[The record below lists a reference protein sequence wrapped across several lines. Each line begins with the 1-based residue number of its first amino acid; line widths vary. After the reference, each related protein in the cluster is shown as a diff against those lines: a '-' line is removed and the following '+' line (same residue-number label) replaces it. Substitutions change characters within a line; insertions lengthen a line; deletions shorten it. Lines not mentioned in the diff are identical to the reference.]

1 MILVQCSLKQFKLVF
16 LVIEPTFEIPSLS
29 LSLSLLKTTLYYPNK
44 LLHQC

>member
-16 LVIEPTFEIPSLS
+16 SVIEPTFEIPS